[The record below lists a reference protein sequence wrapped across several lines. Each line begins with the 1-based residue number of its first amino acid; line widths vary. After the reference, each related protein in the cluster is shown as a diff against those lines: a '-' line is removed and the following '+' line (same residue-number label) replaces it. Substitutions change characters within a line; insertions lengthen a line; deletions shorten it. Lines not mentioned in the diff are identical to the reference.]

1 MNNTAENSAIV
12 AGKAAAYGGA
22 TGAFVSGLTVS
33 EWGVIGGLL
42 IGMLGWACTQYWSWR
57 KDRRE
62 RAADRRKKAESELRI
77 SLMRASG
84 RPVQPQDT
92 ETGELEEL

>member
-1 MNNTAENSAIV
+1 MTNGAENGAIV

-42 IGMLGWACTQYWSWR
+42 IGVLGWACSQYWSWR

-62 RAADRRKKAESELRI
+62 AREMEARMQHKFGTGWDEL
-77 SLMRASG
+77 
-84 RPVQPQDT
+84 
-92 ETGELEEL
+92 